1 MFSICCIQLT
11 ILNKSLRIS
20 TRLTTLAQFR
30 TPSCKIVISKLRLTR
45 KTFCQNLKIKP
56 NDCCPV
62 DNYLDET
69 QEHTR
74 SVTKTYIGFCFLY
87 VMTDTFVGSRIDRL
101 NCLCKNISLYFCH
114 YHTLSLYQRLSSL
127 NYTSTQ
133 HTNYCS

>member
-74 SVTKTYIGFCFLY
+74 SVTKI
-87 VMTDTFVGSRIDRL
+87 I
-101 NCLCKNISLYFCH
+101 
-114 YHTLSLYQRLSSL
+114 
-127 NYTSTQ
+127 
-133 HTNYCS
+133 